1 MHARISENGHHC
13 STAHQKYDPQ
23 FADKAHF
30 HCENLYMQL
39 FIDGKFVKMWGENF
53 A

>member
-1 MHARISENGHHC
+1 MGTIVLLYIEIYISLTHNMQIKPIFTVEI
-13 STAHQKYDPQ
+13 
-23 FADKAHF
+23 F
-30 HCENLYMQL
+30 MQL